1 MEKKEMQEKL
11 ETDTRKFSS
20 WSRAE
25 TLVDRV
31 EEKFGTHLDWTRRNR
46 G

>member
-11 ETDTRKFSS
+11 ETDTRKFSAEG
-20 WSRAE
+20 RAE
-25 TLVDRV
+25 TLVDRL
-31 EEKFGTHLDWTRRNR
+31 EEKFGTHLDWMRRNR